1 MNVKVPVKVLRN
13 IVAWLVEKDD
23 MKFSYSKQ
31 LVNELNNHNQNEN
44 IIEIPSII
52 IGKICE
58 YVEYL
63 AAWDKLGRYGNFYY
77 EIKRLTK

>member
-13 IVAWLVEKDD
+13 IVAWLIEKDD
-23 MKFSYSKQ
+23 MNFSYSKQ
-31 LVNELNNHNQNEN
+31 LVNELNNQNED
-44 IIEIPSII
+44 IVEIPSII
-52 IGKICE
+52 IGKLCE

-77 EIKRLTK
+77 EIKRLTR